1 MSFPQGPFQS
11 KIQAITGIV
20 ETVWQQWFQQI
31 QERLNASSLS
41 GPTSARPTTGLYV
54 GMSYFDT
61 TLNKPVYWNGSTW
74 ITW

>member
-11 KIQAITGIV
+11 KIQSMTGFV
-20 ETVWQQWFQQI
+20 ENVWQQWFGQV

-41 GPTSARPTTGLYV
+41 GPTSARPTANLYI
-54 GMSYFDT
+54 GQAYFDT